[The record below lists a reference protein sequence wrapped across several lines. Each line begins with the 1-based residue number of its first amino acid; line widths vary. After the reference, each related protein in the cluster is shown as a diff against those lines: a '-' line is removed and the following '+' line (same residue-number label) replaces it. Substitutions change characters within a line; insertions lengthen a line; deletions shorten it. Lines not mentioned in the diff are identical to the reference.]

1 MRRALLSRN
10 RFFLRKETSRQGSG
24 KDEKRKEALGGESGR
39 EGLGKACVGEKEGG
53 KKGRYVWEGAKG
65 KGEVRLPPPPS
76 FFHFSRVKH
85 EIVYRR
91 FDLPRQ

>member
-1 MRRALLSRN
+1 MRRE
-10 RFFLRKETSRQGSG
+10 RKRWGGRAEG
-24 KDEKRKEALGGESGR
+24 KGWGKHAWGRKRGE
-39 EGLGKACVGEKEGG
+39 

-65 KGEVRLPPPPS
+65 KGEVRLPPPS